1 MISVDDPTIYFEKA
15 CSIRGPFVYGFLDL
29 FSGSGESWQF
39 SLAMEDSR
47 HIESTLDGH
56 RHGYGTPEKTMGHD
70 VMPSVQVTKPGP
82 QHNLSG
88 KTALRAA
95 TAKLE
100 ILDEKSEEE
109 SSTDT
114 FSDQPEESDGN
125 ATSSEVNACHHSLFK
140 ICFVF
145 IQILWSKVKLLVK
158 IWTKS
163 EVIWKCQ

>member
-1 MISVDDPTIYFEKA
+1 MISVDEPTKYFEKA
-15 CSIRGPFVYGFLDL
+15 CLIRGPFVYGFLDL

-47 HIESTLDGH
+47 HIDSTLDGR
-56 RHGYGTPEKTMGHD
+56 RHGYGTPEKTIGND
-70 VMPSVQVTKPGP
+70 VMPSVQVTKQGP

-88 KTALRAA
+88 KTALRTA

-100 ILDEKSEEE
+100 MLDEKSEEE

-125 ATSSEVNACHHSLFK
+125 ATSSEVNACRYSFVQDMF
-140 ICFVF
+140 CFYLDSMV
-145 IQILWSKVKLLVK
+145 QSE
-158 IWTKS
+158 TCRKS
-163 EVIWKCQ
+163 GLNQK